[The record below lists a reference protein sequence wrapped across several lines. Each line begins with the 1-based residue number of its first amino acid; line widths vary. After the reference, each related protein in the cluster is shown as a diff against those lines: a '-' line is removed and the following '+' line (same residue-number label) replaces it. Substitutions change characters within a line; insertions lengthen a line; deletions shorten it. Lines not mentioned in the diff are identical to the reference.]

1 MNRGIFSNIAF
12 PIPSTDCRIIVCQWD
27 RGIYETYMFYI
38 SIIFLHISY
47 KKENIKILSNTI
59 WHPWVLTLQQPSW
72 MVIFFWLW
80 ISEIHANIFKVFQ
93 FPPSDKIFP
102 ICPAKYSAKL
112 RTSFQLSADRHN
124 NTHIGLILDL
134 HLQWWPFCMLVLVW
148 FVTAQLSGDGL
159 FLQVENYIST
169 INCTPT
175 WIWFAFSQF
184 SKLVQIQQRYDS
196 CVYFTSVR
204 TFSR

>member
-93 FPPSDKIFP
+93 FPRSDKIFP

-124 NTHIGLILDL
+124 NTHIDLILES
-134 HLQWWPFCMLVLVW
+134 HLCAQAR
-148 FVTAQLSGDGL
+148 TAQLKHVTYFVFFHHTFYQHNHLLKFVQRSNWEGIPMLTGARK
-159 FLQVENYIST
+159 
-169 INCTPT
+169 CT
-175 WIWFAFSQF
+175 
-184 SKLVQIQQRYDS
+184 K
-196 CVYFTSVR
+196 
-204 TFSR
+204 